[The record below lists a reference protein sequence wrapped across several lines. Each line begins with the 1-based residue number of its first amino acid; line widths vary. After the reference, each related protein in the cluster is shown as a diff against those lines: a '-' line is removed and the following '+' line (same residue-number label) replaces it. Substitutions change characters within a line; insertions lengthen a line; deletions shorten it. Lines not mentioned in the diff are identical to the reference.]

1 MIHTKDH
8 KTLNI
13 FDPFA
18 FLGPKRKQ
26 LVSFKSGG
34 MNAFTA
40 EQQPYSF
47 QWILEGFPLDVERD

>member
-18 FLGPKRKQ
+18 FLGPKRKK
-26 LVSFKSGG
+26 LIEESWAKLFR
-34 MNAFTA
+34 
-40 EQQPYSF
+40 EQ
-47 QWILEGFPLDVERD
+47 ILPELPVHKVMQYL